1 MKYRLLIPSTLIIM
15 ALAGCQQA
23 AAPEAQTPS
32 EEEGGKLLIDQ
43 VMSDGSSERVME
55 IDLDKTKP
63 VDISILQSTKG
74 MVLDQDGFSPS
85 ELTIKPGMKV
95 IFESR
100 GEEDHWPMVDDDDTS
115 ETCSDLDAGKAL
127 KPGENYE
134 YVFQN
139 TGECTVH
146 DHNNKESK
154 AVITVVAE

>member
-23 AAPEAQTPS
+23 NAPEIQTSS
-32 EEEGGKLLIDQ
+32 EEEGGKLLVDQ

-63 VDISILQSTKG
+63 VDISILQNTKG
-74 MVLDQDGFSPS
+74 MVLDQDGFSPT
-85 ELTIKPGMKV
+85 ELTIKPGVKV

-100 GEEDHWPMVDDDDTS
+100 GEEDHWPIADDTI
-115 ETCSDLDAGKAL
+115 ETTACSDLDAGKAL
-127 KPGENYE
+127 QPGENYE

-139 TGECTVH
+139 PGECTVQ
-146 DHNNKESK
+146 DNNNKDAK